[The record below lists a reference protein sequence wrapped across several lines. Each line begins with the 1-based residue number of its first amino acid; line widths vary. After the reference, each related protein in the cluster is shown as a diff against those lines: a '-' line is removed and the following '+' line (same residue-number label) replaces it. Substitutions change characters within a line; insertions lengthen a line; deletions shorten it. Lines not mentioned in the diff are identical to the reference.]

1 MALIKFAN
9 AIALPA
15 PFKAGSCDPID
26 PRTVVN
32 TKTDITTNADKTF
45 GVVGDYCT
53 IALGLQVYVEDEKA
67 TYMYVGPYSAG
78 NGILTTDVKK
88 DANWRKI
95 SDANSSSDKIQESIK
110 KINDK
115 INGLDLTDTAV
126 QKSVVTSVSQTDGQ
140 ISVKRGTI
148 TSDDTIVI
156 DDNPDG
162 GINLKVASSALV
174 QYVGE
179 NAINISDVD
188 TNNEKTVSLKIVS
201 GDKVLSQDAN
211 GLKSTLQLKQLSAAE
226 VTALGDANV
235 KEAYKLVGIDGTT
248 AIGNVIKIN
257 KDQTL
262 KEVTYSNQQLHFV
275 YLLADGTESTV
286 DVDMSELITEAEFG
300 VGMEVVDHKAQVK
313 IDAASETFLTVSATG
328 VKLSGV
334 QTAINNTIKTEI
346 EKLDVAAKSE
356 AGKYISTISETDGKI
371 DAVFKQVEASEVSLA
386 EVKNTV
392 DGKEVSLG
400 TDVETVQDGV
410 RKLHEL
416 VLNNDKSNAES
427 FKKVKD
433 TLGIVGTDIAYEA
446 KTGDP
451 YIGTA
456 TSYSDADAKLSV
468 ALKTVSD
475 SAITVKAGNGI
486 DVTGDST
493 EKTITAKVVSDD
505 PILEVS
511 ANGIKTKD
519 IVVLD
524 CGTY

>member
-53 IALGLQVYVEDEKA
+53 VALGLQVYVEDEKA
-67 TYMYVGPYSAG
+67 TYMYVGPYSEG
-78 NGILTTDVKK
+78 NGILTTEVKK
-88 DANWRKI
+88 DTNWRKI

-110 KINDK
+110 EINDK
-115 INGLDLTDTAV
+115 INNLDLIDTAV
-126 QKSVVTSVSQTDGQ
+126 KKSFVTSVSQTDGQ
-140 ISVKRGTI
+140 ISVEKGTI
-148 TSDDTIVI
+148 TSDNTIVI

-179 NAINISDVD
+179 NAINISNVEND
-188 TNNEKTVSLKIVS
+188 NEKTVSLKIVNE
-201 GDKVLSQDAN
+201 DKILSQNAN
-211 GLKSTLQLKQLSAAE
+211 GLKSTLELKQLTTEE
-226 VTALGDANV
+226 VNELDDANV

-262 KEVTYSNQQLHFV
+262 KEVTYSNQKLHFV
-275 YLLADGTESTV
+275 YLLADGTESAV
-286 DVDMSELITEAEFG
+286 DVDMLELITEAEFG
-300 VGMEVVDHKAQVK
+300 DGMEVVDHKAQVK
-313 IDAASETFLTVSATG
+313 IDSASEIFLTVSANG

-356 AGKYISTISETDGKI
+356 TGKYISTISETDGKI
-371 DAVFKQVEASEVSLA
+371 DAVFKQVEAGEVSLA

-392 DGKEVSLG
+392 NEKEVSLG
-400 TDVETVQDGV
+400 ADVATVQDGV
-410 RKLHEL
+410 KKLHEL
-416 VLNNDKSNAES
+416 ILSNDKSNVES
-427 FKKVKD
+427 FKKIKD
-433 TLGIVGTDIAYEA
+433 TLGITGNDITYEP
-446 KTGDP
+446 KVDDP

-456 TSYSDADAKLSV
+456 TSYSEADVKLSA

-486 DVTGDST
+486 DVTGDGT

-505 PILEVS
+505 PIIEVS